1 MGSKKS
7 FINTFADIDPLI
19 FESEII
25 IITYIVTQVD
35 DFLSASHFNQYFAKV
50 MIRITVFIYGL

>member
-19 FESEII
+19 FESGII

-35 DFLSASHFNQYFAKV
+35 DF
-50 MIRITVFIYGL
+50 